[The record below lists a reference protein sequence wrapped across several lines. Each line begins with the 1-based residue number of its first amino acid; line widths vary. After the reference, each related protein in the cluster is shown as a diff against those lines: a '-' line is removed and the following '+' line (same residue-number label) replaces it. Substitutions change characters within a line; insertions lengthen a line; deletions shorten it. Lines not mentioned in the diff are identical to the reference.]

1 MSNTLGS
8 YDPLF
13 YAQEGLKAL
22 QKALGLAPRVYR
34 GYDKTPQSK
43 GSITS
48 IRVPQVFTAGSAPA
62 SATDIVSTTVQ
73 VTLSNWQEVKFALTD
88 KDLTISANEII
99 SEHIEPAVYALADD
113 IDTKLADAM
122 YEGSPWEVSNSGPAV
137 PADVVSAR
145 TRLFNN
151 AAPMND
157 DNIHFMVDGTIGG
170 ELLYNSAFAQ
180 WQGAGDEGVKTQLT
194 GALGKRYGMHFFEN
208 QNAPTHTKGALTAAT
223 PVIKTTVAAGLKNV
237 IIDCATTTGTMVIG
251 DTFTIAGHTQAY
263 VITADATAGSNEI
276 DVFFSPGLQYEATAE
291 DACVISQNT
300 GTQCLAFHRNY
311 CALAMAPLST
321 MGGDLGGAQ
330 IESVYDPITN
340 IGLRARKFYV
350 GHTSTVYVAFDC
362 LFGIKVLQP
371 NLCVRMWNA

>member
-1 MSNTLGS
+1 MANTLGS

-22 QKALGLAPRVYR
+22 QKALGLAPRVFR

-48 IRVPQVFTAGSAPA
+48 IRVPQVFASASAPA

-73 VTLSNWQEVKFALTD
+73 ITLSFWEEVKFALTD
-88 KDLTISANEII
+88 KDLTISETEVIT
-99 SEHIEPAVYALADD
+99 EHIEPAVYALADE
-113 IDTKLADAM
+113 IDQNLASAM
-122 YEGSPWEVSNSGPAV
+122 YLGSPWEVSNSGPAV
-137 PADVVSAR
+137 PADIVGAR
-145 TRLFNN
+145 TQLFNN
-151 AAPMND
+151 KAPMND

-194 GALGKRYGMHFFEN
+194 GALGKRYGMNFFEN
-208 QNAPTHTKGALTAAT
+208 QNAPSHTAGSLTCAT
-223 PVIKTTVAAGLKNV
+223 PVIKTTTAAGATDV
-237 IIDCATTTGTMVIG
+237 IIDSATTTGDINAG
-251 DTFTIAGHTQAY
+251 DTFSIAGHTQEY
-263 VITADATAGSNEI
+263 VIDTDATAGSNEI
-276 DVFFSPGLQYEATAE
+276 ACSFTPPLEAEATAG
-291 DACVISQNT
+291 DACVWSQNT

-321 MGGDLGGAQ
+321 MGNELGAQ

-340 IGLRARKFYV
+340 IGIRARKFYV
-350 GHTSTVYVAFDC
+350 GHTSMVYVAFDC
-362 LFGIKVLQP
+362 LYGIKVLQP

>member
-22 QKALGLAPRVYR
+22 QKALGLAPRVFR
-34 GYDKTPQSK
+34 GYDKTPQQK

-48 IRVPQVFTAGSAPA
+48 IRVPQVFAAASAPA

-73 VTLSNWQEVKFALTD
+73 VTLDNWQEVKFALTD
-88 KDLTISANEII
+88 KDLTISEEAII
-99 SEHIEPAVYALADD
+99 TEHIEPAVYALADD
-113 IDTKLADAM
+113 IDTKLAAAM
-122 YEGSPWEVSNSGPAV
+122 YVGSPWEVANSGPAV
-137 PADVVSAR
+137 PTDVVACR

-151 AAPMND
+151 DAPMND

-170 ELLYNSAFAQ
+170 ELLYSTGFAQ
-180 WQGAGDEGVKTQLT
+180 WQGAGATGERTQIS
-194 GALGKRYGMHFFEN
+194 GELGKRYGMHFFEN
-208 QNAPTHTKGALTAAT
+208 QNAPTHTKGALVCAT
-223 PVIKTTVAAGLKNV
+223 PVIKTTVAAGLNAV
-237 IIDCATTTGTMVIG
+237 IIDCATTTGTMAAG
-251 DTFTIAGHTQAY
+251 DTFTIAGHSQAY
-263 VITADATAGSNEI
+263 VVTTLATASANEI
-276 DVFFSPGLQYEATAE
+276 ALTFTPSLEAEATAE

-321 MGGDLGGAQ
+321 LGGDLGGAQ

-371 NLCVRMWNA
+371 NLCVRLWNA